1 MVKNVCYFLVGL
13 LVICAVYCGLLFC
26 GVLMNVIA
34 ALAGVE
40 ATVAIMCVVGF
51 LIGVVVYDIK
61 RWMETVWY
69 LY

>member
-1 MVKNVCYFLVGL
+1 MVKYVSDFILGL
-13 LVICAVYCGLLFC
+13 LVICAVFFWLIFC
-26 GVLMNVIA
+26 GVLMNVA
-34 ALAGVE
+34 AILAGIE
-40 ATVAIMCVVGF
+40 ATAAIMCIVGF